1 MKIGDWVRV
10 TKSGLSDKPFQIES
24 IDGEIFTVCQK
35 EGTYVFK
42 TKIPK
47 EEIKKLWANH

>member
-24 IDGEIFTVCQK
+24 IDGDTYTVFQK

-47 EEIKKLWANH
+47 EEVKKL